1 MNMVW
6 NCRQILWLAIGEL
19 VELNQ
24 TTKSRKG
31 IYQIQE
37 PGIKLLINF
46 NVTLKRHG
54 NHSWWVVSMVDS
66 L

>member
-54 NHSWWVVSMVDS
+54 NHS
-66 L
+66 